1 MKSFL
6 KEIEDKFIELE
17 SEVDNTSESD
27 EELDEMSATGAVAGF
42 NTPAAFASPG
52 KWKNKKAKYESKVD
66 ESINTPPNFQWD
78 KEEYQTP
85 ESEEEE
91 YMDKFPFAYSESD
104 WQHAN
109 YEYPSKN
116 LSNTPGTST
125 KKHASLKVGNDKKQ
139 KTSKIEEVLEQKY
152 EQLIEGYQQY
162 KSGDIQPSKKVKES
176 IREIAKKLQEIET
189 VLHHTSKLKN
199 ESGVA
204 ASQYGPGT
212 TKALTKISER
222 LIKISERVRSLGE

>member
-1 MKSFL
+1 MRSFL

-27 EELDEMSATGAVAGF
+27 EELDEMSTTGAVAGF
-42 NTPAAFASPG
+42 NTPAAFAAPG
-52 KWKNKKAKYESKVD
+52 KWKNKKSKYESKVD
-66 ESINTPPNFQWD
+66 ESINTPPSFKWHE
-78 KEEYQTP
+78 EEYQKP

-91 YMDKFPFAYSESD
+91 FMDKFPFALSDGD
-104 WQHAN
+104 WQHKS
-109 YEYPSKN
+109 YEYPSKD
-116 LSNTPGTST
+116 LSNTPGVST
-125 KKHASLKVGNDKKQ
+125 KKHKTLKVGKGKEY
-139 KTSKIEEVLEQKY
+139 TKIADMLESKY
-152 EQLIEGYQQY
+152 EQLVEGYRDF
-162 KSGDIQPSKKVKES
+162 KKGDIKPSNKVKDS

-189 VLHHTSKLKN
+189 VLNHTSRLKN